1 MVTDAATVR
10 GRMTKENL
18 QTDKKTIEQ
27 SVELFDMKDFDI
39 EIKKNAE

>member
-1 MVTDAATVR
+1 MSPKRGQDAAE
-10 GRMTKENL
+10 RMLHL